1 MDMQALQLSL
11 EQEFALAKY
20 EQQVQALSQDRAREF
35 LIEAFRQLMVK
46 DNVIRSLV
54 KTSGFN

>member
-1 MDMQALQLSL
+1 MDKSVLQLSL
-11 EQEFALAKY
+11 EQEFSLSKY
-20 EQQVQALSQDRAREF
+20 ELHVKALSQDRAQEF

-54 KTSGFN
+54 KSSDRP

>member
-1 MDMQALQLSL
+1 MNIPKLQLSL
-11 EQEFALAKY
+11 EQEFTLTQYKK
-20 EQQVQALSQDRAREF
+20 QITSVDQAQAQEL

-54 KTSGFN
+54 KSNM